1 MKNTFALL
9 TLSLVFLYSCI
20 PSGDS
25 TEVTIIKGQFLGDFP
40 DSIAYTVPI
49 DGACSFKFSE
59 YVPIDPSGSFQ
70 VNVTIQKPAF
80 IKIFS
85 RGVGGTVIA
94 EPGKTYDVK
103 LIKDAELDFIVKE
116 PYSSVHEAYEKLA
129 PPSHIQRAASKFD
142 RDTTVELVTKAI
154 EDSRIKEL
162 AVFQGLKE
170 NGDISEDV
178 YSLIEL
184 DRNVFYSSIKATK
197 SLLKFYENSGSE
209 DDLFT
214 TGWKQ
219 MWQDVWQEQN
229 PNQSDLKSSYWYYY
243 LVDNYV
249 DYKTFEYYN
258 FDLNKY
264 RDDLDRDSIYTQNIR
279 KSSEC
284 LSNDV
289 LEYYQAAYL
298 YHAALQAQYEK
309 ELIGLYQ
316 NFKSQYPTSE
326 YAKHVEPLISPV
338 IAYHEKLAQP
348 MGDGIAFVDD
358 FENINSLN
366 ELISHFAGQKVY
378 VDVWATWCG
387 PCKEEFNHKKEL
399 SALLSKHGIKTLY
412 ISIDNP
418 NKEEQWKEMVK
429 FYDLKGKHI
438 RTNKVLNQ
446 DVRDFFDDGGSITI
460 PWYMLFDEE
469 GHLVKKFASRPSE
482 LDSLENEI
490 VVM

>member
-25 TEVTIIKGQFLGDFP
+25 AEVTIINGQFLGDFP

-103 LIKDAELDFIVKE
+103 LIKDAELDFIVQE
-116 PYSSVHEAYEKLA
+116 PYSSVHEAYENLA

-142 RDTTVELVTKAI
+142 GDTTVELVAKAI

-162 AVFQGLKE
+162 AVFLELKE

-229 PNQSDLKSSYWYYY
+229 PNQSDLKSSSWYYD

-249 DYKTFEYYN
+249 EYKTYESYN
-258 FDLNKY
+258 FDLSKF
-264 RDDLDRDSIYTQNIR
+264 REDQIRDSVHTQVVR
-279 KSSEC
+279 KSTEY
-284 LSNDV
+284 LNNGA
-289 LEYYQAAYL
+289 LEFYQAAYL
-298 YHAALQAQYEK
+298 YYAAIHVDYEK

-316 NFKSQYPTSE
+316 NFISQYPTSE
-326 YAKHVEPLISPV
+326 YTKHVEPLISPV

-399 SALLSKHGIKTLY
+399 SALLSKYGIESLY
-412 ISIDNP
+412 ISIDTP
-418 NKEEQWKEMVK
+418 SKERQWKEMIK
-429 FYDLKGKHI
+429 FYELKGKHI
-438 RTNKVLNQ
+438 RTNEALSK
-446 DVRDFFDDGGSITI
+446 DVRDLFDDGGSIII
-460 PWYMLFDEE
+460 PWYLLFDEE